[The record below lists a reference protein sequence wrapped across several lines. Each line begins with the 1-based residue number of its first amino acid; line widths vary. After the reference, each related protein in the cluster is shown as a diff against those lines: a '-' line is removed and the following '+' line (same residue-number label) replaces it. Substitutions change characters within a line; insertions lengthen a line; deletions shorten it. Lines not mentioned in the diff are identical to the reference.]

1 MLGWLRQASGA
12 GAGDGYNSS
21 AVFLGAGI
29 VIIQSLDKT
38 FRHFA
43 ISHQIWSKT
52 AISMRQKNN
61 FLGYENGRDFRPS
74 LNA

>member
-1 MLGWLRQASGA
+1 MLGRWTNARAGEMLGWLRPASGA
-12 GAGDGYNSS
+12 GAGDGYDSS

-43 ISHQIWSKT
+43 ISHQIYSKKT
-52 AISMRQKNN
+52 T
-61 FLGYENGRDFRPS
+61 F
-74 LNA
+74 

>member
-1 MLGWLRQASGA
+1 MQGWLPQASGA
-12 GAGDGYNSS
+12 GAGDGYDSS

-29 VIIQSLDKT
+29 MIIQSLDKT

-52 AISMRQKNN
+52 AISMPQKNN
-61 FLGYENGRDFRPS
+61 FLGYKYG
-74 LNA
+74 